1 MYSCKTVTKK
11 IENFG
16 AFDQKCA
23 AETSWNPFTLEE
35 DFEDKS
41 EDYPDS
47 KVQEE
52 EPTG

>member
-1 MYSCKTVTKK
+1 MTKK

-16 AFDQKCA
+16 TYDQKCA
-23 AETSWNPFTLEE
+23 SETSCIPSILEE
-35 DFEDKS
+35 NFEDES
-41 EDYPDS
+41 EDYQDS